1 MRKWGTEI
9 NLFKVTKRVGGRAKM
24 VIHHHLAPVHDTES
38 INCSNTHPPHPPTT
52 TLCILTLVCVCVCV
66 DMHKSMCPCGA
77 QKTICGT
84 LPFYHLI
91 TEIKVK
97 LTGVVASPSLPTKP
111 SC

>member
-38 INCSNTHPPHPPTT
+38 INCSNTHPPHPPHHHPMH
-52 TLCILTLVCVCVCV
+52 IDFCVCV

-97 LTGVVASPSLPTKP
+97 LTGVVASLSLPAKP